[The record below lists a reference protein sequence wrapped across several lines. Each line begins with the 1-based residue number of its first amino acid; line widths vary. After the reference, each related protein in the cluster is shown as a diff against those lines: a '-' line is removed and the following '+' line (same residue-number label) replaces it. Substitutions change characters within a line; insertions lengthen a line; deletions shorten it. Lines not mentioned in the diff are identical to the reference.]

1 MSIDVERSCRYPADG
16 SVPPSSEETVVSTTR
31 HASNLN
37 LVLSVP
43 KASAALLLPATA
55 VLVLVAAAILLMPT
69 APLRAQDAAPQGKTP
84 VAAGA
89 GFNVA
94 NLDATVDPCTDF
106 YAYACGTWL
115 KNNPIP
121 SDRGTWSR
129 FAELEERNL
138 ATLRGLAEAVME
150 PRPGRTPVERQ
161 VGDFYAACMD
171 EKTVEARGINPLKK
185 DLDRIAAIKSK
196 DDLAA
201 VVAVLH
207 QSMLM
212 VSDGGSPLLFG
223 FGSEQ
228 DFKQA
233 TAVIAGV
240 DQGGLGLPDRD
251 YYLKDDAESAGTRA
265 KYVEHVRKTFLLL
278 GETPERAETAAKRVM
293 DLETDLAKVSMDLVK
308 RRDPEAIYHKMTRA
322 EFEALTPSF
331 KWDAYLKGIGAPAF
345 AGINVAAPDFFKGLE
360 GALKN
365 RPLDDWKDYLRWHT
379 VSDWSPLL
387 SAKFVDQNFDFYGR
401 TIGGARELS
410 TRWKRCLNLT
420 DENIGEALGQLYV
433 QAAFGGPAKQR
444 TLEMVGALEKSLAT
458 DIGTLPWMTEAT
470 KQRALGK
477 LQAITNKIG
486 YPDKWRDYA
495 GVKIGRD
502 DVVGNT
508 ARARAFELKRQLGK
522 IGRPVDKGE
531 WLMTPPTVNAYYN
544 PLQNNINFPAGI
556 LQPPYFDPAM
566 DDAVNFGGI
575 GMVIGHELTHGFD
588 DQGRQ
593 FDADGNLK
601 DWWSEADGA
610 EFDKRAACFVDEYA
624 QFVAVGDVKL
634 NGKLTLGENVADN
647 GGLRI
652 AYMALQAKLA
662 AQPAGPKDGYTPEQ
676 RFFLNNAQ
684 VWCANVSDEQ
694 ARLRAL
700 TNPHSL
706 YKYRVNGV
714 VVNMPEFRE
723 AFKCPAGASM
733 APENACRVW

>member
-1 MSIDVERSCRYPADG
+1 M
-16 SVPPSSEETVVSTTR
+16 STTR
-31 HASNLN
+31 HASASNSVVS
-37 LVLSVP
+37 VLRATV
-43 KASAALLLPATA
+43 AIILMTVATALLN
-55 VLVLVAAAILLMPT
+55 
-69 APLRAQDAAPQGKTP
+69 APIRGQEAAPQQKSP
-84 VAAGA
+84 PAAAGP
-89 GFNVA
+89 GFSVA
-94 NLDATVDPCTDF
+94 NLDTTVDPCTDF

-121 SDRGTWSR
+121 SDRGTYSR

-138 ATLRGLAEAVME
+138 AILKGLVDKAME
-150 PRPGRTPVERQ
+150 PRPDRTPVERQ

-171 EKTVEARGINPLKK
+171 DKTVEARGLAPLKK
-185 DLDRIAAIKSK
+185 DLDRIAAMKSK
-196 DDLAA
+196 DELGAIVAA
-201 VVAVLH
+201 LH
-207 QSMLM
+207 QSALAAT
-212 VSDGGSPLLFG
+212 DGAAGPLFG

-251 YYLKDDAESAGTRA
+251 YYLKDDAESAETRA
-265 KYVEHVRKTFLLL
+265 KYVEHVRKTFALL

-293 DLETDLAKVSMDLVK
+293 DLETELAKVSLDLVK

-322 EFEALTPSF
+322 EFEALAPSF
-331 KWDAYLKGIGAPAF
+331 KWSAYLKGVGAPAF
-345 AGINVAAPDFFKGLE
+345 QSINVAVPEFFKGIE
-360 GALKN
+360 AQLKS
-365 RPLDDWKDYLRWHT
+365 RPLDDWKDYLRWQT
-379 VSDWSPLL
+379 VSAWSPLL
-387 SAKFVDQNFDFYGR
+387 AAKFVDLNFDFYGR
-401 TIGGARELS
+401 TLGGAKELRP
-410 TRWKRCLNLT
+410 RWKRCLDLI
-420 DENIGEALGQLYV
+420 DESIGEALGQLYV
-433 QAAFGGPAKQR
+433 QVAFGGQAKQR
-444 TLEMVGALEKSLAT
+444 TLEMVGAIEKALAS
-458 DIGTLPWMTEAT
+458 DIGTLPWMTEVT
-470 KQRALGK
+470 KKQALVK

-486 YPDKWRDYA
+486 YPDKWRDYSS
-495 GVKIGRD
+495 VKIARD
-502 DVVGNT
+502 DLVGNT
-508 ARARAFELKRQLGK
+508 ARARAFELKRVLGK

-556 LQPPYFDPAM
+556 LQPPYFEPDM
-566 DDAVNFGGI
+566 DDAVNFGGV

-610 EFDKRAACFVDEYA
+610 EFDKRAACFVDEYS

-652 AYMALQAKLA
+652 AYMGLQALLKARPA
-662 AQPAGPKDGYTPEQ
+662 APKDGFTAEQ
-676 RFFLNNAQ
+676 RFFLSNAQ

-700 TNPHSL
+700 TNPHAL

-723 AFKCPAGASM
+723 AFKCPAGSPM
-733 APENACRVW
+733 APENVCRVW

>member
-1 MSIDVERSCRYPADG
+1 
-16 SVPPSSEETVVSTTR
+16 VSTTR
-31 HASNLN
+31 HASSPIAVPSNLR
-37 LVLSVP
+37 VSVP
-43 KASAALLLPATA
+43 SLLKAPVTTVLAAAV
-55 VLVLVAAAILLMPT
+55 VLVMSVMT
-69 APLRAQDAAPQGKTP
+69 VTPLRAQEAAPQQKTAA
-84 VAAGA
+84 AAGP
-89 GFNVA
+89 GFDVA
-94 NLDATVDPCTDF
+94 NLDTTVDPCTDF
-106 YAYACGTWL
+106 FTYACGTWL

-121 SDRGTWSR
+121 ADRGTWSR

-138 ATLRGLAEAVME
+138 ATLRKIVDVAIE
-150 PRPGRTPVERQ
+150 PRPGRAPVERQ
-161 VGDFYAACMD
+161 VGDYYAACMD
-171 EKTVEARGINPLKK
+171 DKGAEARGLDPLKK

-196 DDLAA
+196 DALAA
-201 VVAVLH
+201 VVAGLH
-207 QSMLM
+207 LSVMAAG
-212 VSDGGSPLLFG
+212 DGGALMFG

-228 DFKQA
+228 DFKKA
-233 TAVIAGV
+233 TEVIAGI
-240 DQGGLGLPDRD
+240 DQGGLGLPDRE
-251 YYLKDDAESAGTRA
+251 YYLKDDAESAETRA

-278 GETPERAETAAKRVM
+278 GETPERAETAAKRIM
-293 DLETDLAKVSMDLVK
+293 DLETELAKVSLDLVK
-308 RRDPEAIYHKMTRA
+308 RRDPEAIYHKMARA

-331 KWDAYLKGIGAPAF
+331 KWSVYFKGIGAPAIKD
-345 AGINVAAPDFFKGLE
+345 INVAVPEFFKGLE
-360 GALKN
+360 AAIAT

-379 VSDWSPLL
+379 VSAWSPLL
-387 SAKFVDQNFDFYGR
+387 SAKFVDEDFDFYGR
-401 TIGGARELS
+401 TIGGARELRP
-410 TRWKRCLNLT
+410 RWKRCLDLT

-433 QAAFGGPAKQR
+433 QVAFGGAAKQR
-444 TLEMVGALEKSLAT
+444 TLEMVGALEGALAA
-458 DIGTLPWMTEAT
+458 DIGQLPWMTETT
-470 KQRALGK
+470 KKQALVK

-486 YPDKWRDYA
+486 YPDKWRDYSS
-495 GVKIGRD
+495 VKIGRD
-502 DVVGNT
+502 DAVGNT
-508 ARARAFELKRQLGK
+508 ARARAFELRRQLGK
-522 IGRPVDKGE
+522 IGKPVDKGE

-566 DDAVNFGGI
+566 DDAVNFGGV

-601 DWWSEADGA
+601 DWWTEADGA
-610 EFDKRAACFVDEYA
+610 EFDKRAACFVDEYS

-662 AQPAGPKDGYTPEQ
+662 GGTPPPKDGFTAEQ

-700 TNPHSL
+700 TNPHAL

-714 VVNMPEFRE
+714 VVNMPEFQK
-723 AFKCPAGASM
+723 AFNCPAGAPM
-733 APENACRVW
+733 TPENACRVW